1 MSSDMTSKND
11 VLMVILTFFCQKS
24 GRGATLPTPPSFS
37 QHSNQF
43 PVVGRVECGGW
54 RVRSRAY
61 SLALSKWTVGAA
73 PIWACSR
80 NRRPL

>member
-1 MSSDMTSKND
+1 MD
-11 VLMVILTFFCQKS
+11 ILTFFHQKS
-24 GRGATLPTPPSFS
+24 GRSATLPTPPSIS

-43 PVVGRVECGGW
+43 LVAGRVECGGW

-73 PIWACSR
+73 LIGACSR